1 MPVPETVAG
10 IVNLI
15 PRIPV
20 AVSNLLPRC
29 AGRVHRL
36 AFETGVGAFRSQLS
50 GRTYALREEFHVSR
64 TRCNRPARTTAYL
77 GTAKAICMA
86 AFLSSLAGC
95 SGDPLSPEE
104 AILGTWML
112 THAENEP
119 VSVNYTLIFEQN
131 GVYTFI
137 NTIFDGS
144 RITSTGNWRIEQ
156 GALFLDALDFGFS
169 IDNDELTLY
178 ARDGTVF
185 VYTRQ

>member
-1 MPVPETVAG
+1 MP
-10 IVNLI
+10 
-15 PRIPV
+15 
-20 AVSNLLPRC
+20 VSNLRPRW
-29 AGRVHRL
+29 AGRVRPP
-36 AFETGVGAFRSQLS
+36 AFETVVGAFRSQLS

-64 TRCNRPARTTAYL
+64 TRCNRPVRIAAYL
-77 GTAKAICMA
+77 GIAKAIRTA
-86 AFLSSLAGC
+86 ALLAFFAACG
-95 SGDPLSPEE
+95 GDPLSPEE

-112 THAENEP
+112 THAGNEP

-169 IDNDELTLY
+169 IDDDELTLY

-185 VYTRQ
+185 VYSRQ

>member
-1 MPVPETVAG
+1 MIRVFPVEGP
-10 IVNLI
+10 NPL
-15 PRIPV
+15 R
-20 AVSNLLPRC
+20 RR
-29 AGRVHRL
+29 AGRVPPKGV
-36 AFETGVGAFRSQLS
+36 ETFTGTIRSS
-50 GRTYALREEFHVSR
+50 RPGKTSELREELHVSR
-64 TRCNRPARTTAYL
+64 AQCNRPARIAAYL
-77 GTAKAICMA
+77 GIAKAIRTA
-86 AFLSSLAGC
+86 ALLAFFAACG
-95 SGDPLSPEE
+95 GDPLSPEE

-156 GALFLDALDFGFS
+156 GALFLDTLDFGFS

-178 ARDGTVF
+178 ARDGTEF
-185 VYTRQ
+185 VSSRQ

>member
-1 MPVPETVAG
+1 MPLLRRNRTV
-10 IVNLI
+10 
-15 PRIPV
+15 RINACRRITK
-20 AVSNLLPRC
+20 AVC
-29 AGRVHRL
+29 L
-36 AFETGVGAFRSQLS
+36 AAVLS
-50 GRTYALREEFHVSR
+50 F
-64 TRCNRPARTTAYL
+64 
-77 GTAKAICMA
+77 
-86 AFLSSLAGC
+86 LAGC
-95 SGDPLSPEE
+95 GGDPLSPEE

-156 GALFLDALDFGFS
+156 GALFLDTLDFGFS

-178 ARDGTVF
+178 ARDGTEF
-185 VYTRQ
+185 VYSRQ

>member
-1 MPVPETVAG
+1 M
-10 IVNLI
+10 
-15 PRIPV
+15 RI
-20 AVSNLLPRC
+20 
-29 AGRVHRL
+29 H
-36 AFETGVGAFRSQLS
+36 AF
-50 GRTYALREEFHVSR
+50 
-64 TRCNRPARTTAYL
+64 L
-77 GTAKAICMA
+77 GMMKAICIA
-86 AFLSSLAGC
+86 ALLASLLGC
-95 SGDPLSPEE
+95 GGDPLSPEE

-156 GALFLDALDFGFS
+156 GALFLDTLDFGYS

-185 VYTRQ
+185 VYSRQ

>member
-1 MPVPETVAG
+1 MIRVFPVGGP
-10 IVNLI
+10 NPL
-15 PRIPV
+15 R
-20 AVSNLLPRC
+20 RR
-29 AGRVHRL
+29 AGRVPPKGDGTL
-36 AFETGVGAFRSQLS
+36 TGTIRSS
-50 GRTYALREEFHVSR
+50 RPGNTFVLREELQVSR
-64 TRCNRPARTTAYL
+64 AQSNPTAQIAACP
-77 GTAKAICMA
+77 GIAKAFRTA
-86 AFLSSLAGC
+86 ALLAFLAACG
-95 SGDPLSPEE
+95 GDPLSPEE

-112 THAENEP
+112 THAQNEP

-185 VYTRQ
+185 VYSRQ